1 MHPVRK
7 QRLYIVL
14 FIVVGA
20 SIAAALIFYAL
31 RENMNLFYSPSD
43 IAAGK
48 APLNTRMRA
57 GGMVREGSVQRE
69 GEALQV
75 NFVVTD
81 YDHDVTVSYEGIL
94 PDMFAEGQG
103 VVVTGTQTAPGVF
116 VATEVLAKHDEEYM
130 PPEVF
135 EALEKSGHSATT
147 TGTGSAAKP
156 AGYDA
161 ASQYQD
167 KGAIIPGA
175 SNDS

>member
-43 IAAGK
+43 IAEGK
-48 APLNTRMRA
+48 APLNIRMRA
-57 GGMVREGSVQRE
+57 GGMVREGSVQRQ

-81 YDHDVTVSYEGIL
+81 YAHDVEVSYEGIL

-103 VVVTGTQTAPGVF
+103 VVVTGTQTAPGVV
-116 VATEVLAKHDEEYM
+116 VASEVLAKHDEEYM
-130 PPEVF
+130 PPEVS
-135 EALEKSGHSATT
+135 EALEKSGHDTT
-147 TGTGSAAKP
+147 KTLGSGAGTPPGYGS
-156 AGYDA
+156 
-161 ASQYQD
+161 ASQY
-167 KGAIIPGA
+167 
-175 SNDS
+175 

>member
-31 RENMNLFYSPSD
+31 RENMNLFYSPTD
-43 IAAGK
+43 IADGK
-48 APLNTRMRA
+48 APLDTRMRA

-75 NFVVTD
+75 NFIVTD
-81 YDHDVTVSYEGIL
+81 YAHDVAVSYEGIL

-103 VVVTGTQTAPGVF
+103 VVVTGTQTSPGVF

-135 EALEKSGHSATT
+135 EALEKSGHGETKA
-147 TGTGSAAKP
+147 GGGSVSKP
-156 AGYDA
+156 AGYA
-161 ASQYQD
+161 AESQY
-167 KGAIIPGA
+167 
-175 SNDS
+175 

>member
-75 NFVVTD
+75 NFVDLRNWV
-81 YDHDVTVSYEGIL
+81 
-94 PDMFAEGQG
+94 M
-103 VVVTGTQTAPGVF
+103 
-116 VATEVLAKHDEEYM
+116 
-130 PPEVF
+130 
-135 EALEKSGHSATT
+135 ALEDFDDAPEHCGERILEAIQMAWIEE
-147 TGTGSAAKP
+147 AA
-156 AGYDA
+156 D
-161 ASQYQD
+161 
-167 KGAIIPGA
+167 
-175 SNDS
+175 

>member
-43 IAAGK
+43 IADGK

-75 NFVVTD
+75 NFIVTD
-81 YDHDVTVSYEGIL
+81 YANDVAVSYEGIL

-130 PPEVF
+130 PPEVSD
-135 EALEKSGHSATT
+135 ALEKSGHGATQPAGGNST
-147 TGTGSAAKP
+147 RP

-161 ASQYQD
+161 AVEY
-167 KGAIIPGA
+167 
-175 SNDS
+175 